1 MKFRVLVTT
10 ALFGAAMF
18 SAAPAS
24 ANIPVIDPT
33 AIARLRETV
42 SVATK
47 QLGALQ
53 QQVQQVQQ
61 MRNTIGQVG
70 PGMLGN
76 ILQQS
81 GLDFSGEKGL
91 LNSITSLKSQA
102 DASLSGVKSMKM
114 SGESMNFG
122 NITNLTGGRE
132 AASQIFFYNGK
143 ESMTPDLVSQLRSR
157 RQAVVRDSA
166 VTSYGTAAAMKGD
179 MIKTQQVADALS
191 TQAKGSTDLRGDV
204 QANTAAML
212 AIYGE
217 VSKQTA
223 IAAQMLELQSAQ
235 TLSTDATGKRGN

>member
-1 MKFRVLVTT
+1 MKIRVIATAALLATT
-10 ALFGAAMF
+10 FF
-18 SAAPAS
+18 SAPAS

-81 GLDFSGEKGL
+81 GLDFSGEKGI

-102 DASLSGVKSMKM
+102 DTTLGQVKSMKM

-122 NITNLTGGRE
+122 SITNLNGGRE

-143 ESMTPDLVSQLRSR
+143 ESMSPQLVSQLRTR

-179 MIKTQQVADALS
+179 MIKTQQVADGLS
-191 TQAKGSTDLRGDV
+191 AQAKATTDLRGDV
-204 QANTAAML
+204 QVNTAAML

-223 IAAQMLELQSAQ
+223 IQAQMLELQSAQ
-235 TLSTDATGKRGN
+235 TLSVDSTGKRGN

>member
-1 MKFRVLVTT
+1 MKIRALVTA
-10 ALFGAAMF
+10 ALLATTVV
-18 SAAPAS
+18 SAPAS

-53 QQVQQVQQ
+53 QQVQAAQQ

-81 GLDFSGEKGL
+81 GLDFSGERGV

-102 DASLSGVKSMKM
+102 DDTMSQVKGLKM
-114 SGESMNFG
+114 SGERMSFG
-122 NITNLTGGRE
+122 NITNLSSGRE
-132 AASQIFFYNGK
+132 AASQIFFYNG
-143 ESMTPDLVSQLRSR
+143 SDAMTPQLVTQLRTR
-157 RQAVVRDSA
+157 RQAVVRDAA
-166 VTSYGTAAAMKGD
+166 VTSYGTASAMKGD
-179 MIKTQQVADALS
+179 MIKTQQIADGLS
-191 TQAKGSTDLRGDV
+191 TQAKASTDLRGDV

-212 AIYGE
+212 AVYGE

-235 TLSTDATGKRGN
+235 TLSVDSTGKRGN